1 MRGPPGALFGIDQ
14 EAATLKVVPF
24 GKLRVPARPDAG
36 RNATLNHR

>member
-24 GKLRVPARPDAG
+24 G
-36 RNATLNHR
+36 

>member
-36 RNATLNHR
+36 RNATL